1 MTIVNKI
8 YTTNGVV
15 VLDRFGSI
23 QRVQETGAP
32 NGVVF
37 DAVIVINDP
46 GGGGS
51 RSVTVTLAEDDY
63 SAYPTVVIGWLA
75 EETDGTQVKGA
86 TSFDP
91 GSGGDIVIS
100 GSEEKVFG
108 RAAGLTITAFELFA
122 VDEDGLMGF
131 SDGVH
136 TIEAG
141 AGNPIAP
148 EIGTV
153 TITGDGV
160 EDEVH
165 TAVAND
171 VTGSPA
177 PTLTYEWFSDG
188 VTTGVTTVTYTPP
201 SPVSAPGIAVTVTA
215 TNSAGEAE
223 RDSDPLVI
231 VAADSVPVIT
241 GDTITGDGY
250 IGSLH
255 TVSYSVTGNPVPT
268 VALQWQLDGS
278 DISGETGTTYVT
290 VNGGLLSCEIEATNT
305 AGSDTAEPTIAIGNV
320 LALEEDEWDIL
331 TVEAEPSVSPTAR
344 RWTEIYID
352 PVKAATR
359 AWWTTHAPEVLA
371 GKTFPF
377 GFVEMELTDA
387 VEGIWD
393 PGIAYNIAFTP
404 DNANVGN
411 GIASGTS
418 TVTGPG
424 SIVATATDAT
434 HFDIT
439 GLVTGTATVGTEFTS
454 GAYSLTITAGS
465 TAFEAGDILDGI
477 VGSIDFS
484 VFDPNPPGTR
494 LADVIRQ
501 SRARVVYALA
511 SGARSP
517 ISIDQKTVPE
527 IPTTVS
533 KTWYPY
539 MDRTASEYALGIIG
553 GQGRQRFKFVARTA
567 ADPDVVWWGMDVNGG
582 AMYSGDAGQFYTAPQ
597 LRGMTM
603 QECSAGIWIDPSDAN
618 RVIHAVSAA
627 ELRSTTTTPNVYDN
641 LAGLYLSTDGGDT
654 VTHVLQL
661 TGVRSCGSP
670 GERDAMQLFAHKS
683 GGTPTTREIYY
694 AYKPRPKGG
703 TWGTGRIYRSTNGGT
718 SWAAFGEN
726 LTTAKFGNKIYWL
739 DIDPSN
745 NLYLGCDN
753 GLFKSSDS
761 GATWVACTG
770 ITGAVIVVNAMHG
783 GLNVWAGRSG
793 NGAYKATNAAGTAF
807 TRNTNLGTA
816 GAYDLCALSV
826 CPANS
831 SRILVASHV
840 SGTRG
845 KWTHNGGNTWT
856 DIVHRSSTGATND
869 WGSYMYNEGAV
880 FSWTPGSQTEV
891 ICGRSQEF
899 GKSIDGGASTD
910 WSGNGTDYQT
920 RKGFGVD
927 PTDWQ
932 IIISGTQDTISTGT
946 MDGQNTANG
955 AGNTQ
960 AQRTTLLD
968 GGPSMKGEGGLILAN
983 GSARA
988 ILTAG
993 GGEVGQRLPI
1003 RHTPSGT
1010 NISNSITLIGSMR
1023 SGCEFAG
1030 LKTGDNSK
1038 GWMGKGFY
1046 ELASNGTLTQ
1056 TVMTQEF
1063 YGATLTGA
1071 RIIGGPSAPGN
1082 NRTLYVSANSG
1093 STWSTWGTS
1102 PVRFARIAGQPGPV
1116 CVSRFSNNRVWVGEA
1131 YNGSGRIYKMEG
1143 STPVN
1148 TLIFTLSTY
1157 PGFDSPQ
1164 SEIHVILED
1173 PLDETILY
1181 VLAYAA
1187 GNSYIWRVTNALT
1200 TPVFEDITYNAPLRA
1215 ISWMHIHPTTGDL
1228 VLGAQFGSRILRC
1241 RDDFSGP
1248 DAGKLFDRQKAFVD
1262 ANIGPGVKF

>member
-1 MTIVNKI
+1 MTIASRI
-8 YTTNGVV
+8 YNTNGVV
-15 VLDRFGSI
+15 ILDRFGAL

-37 DAVIVINDP
+37 DADIVIVE
-46 GGGGS
+46 GS
-51 RSVTVTLAEDDY
+51 PRSVIVTLDVADY

-75 EETDGTQVKGA
+75 EETDGTLVKGSTA
-86 TSFDP
+86 FDP
-91 GSGGDIVIS
+91 GAGGDIIIS

-108 RAAGLTITAFELFA
+108 RAAGLTITGFELFA

-160 EDEVH
+160 EDEIH
-165 TAVAND
+165 TAVAAD
-171 VTGSPA
+171 VTGSPE

-188 VTTGVTTVTYTPP
+188 TTTGITTVTYTPP
-201 SPVSAPGIAVTVTA
+201 SPVSAPGITVTVTA

-290 VNGGLLSCEIEATNT
+290 TNGGTLSCEIEATNT
-305 AGSDTAEPTIAIGNV
+305 AGSDTAEPTIAISNV

-331 TVEAEPSVSPTAR
+331 TVEAEPSVSATAR
-344 RWTEIYID
+344 RWTSFYLD
-352 PVKAATR
+352 PVKAADR

-371 GKTFPF
+371 SKAFPF

-387 VEGIWD
+387 IEGIWD

-439 GLVTGTATVGTEFTS
+439 GLVTGTATVGTKFTS

-484 VFDPNPPGTR
+484 VFDPNPPGTS

-533 KTWYPY
+533 NTWYPY
-539 MDRTASEYALGIIG
+539 MDRTTAEYNLGIIG
-553 GQGRQRFKFVARTA
+553 GQGRQRFKNIARSA
-567 ADPDVVWWGMDVNGG
+567 ADPGAIWWGMDVNGG
-582 AMYSGDAGQFYTAPQ
+582 FMYSGDAGEFYTAPQ

-603 QECSAGIWIDPSDAN
+603 QECSAGVWMDPADAN
-618 RVIHAVSAA
+618 RVLFAVSAA
-627 ELRSTTTTPNVYDN
+627 ELRSTTTTANTFDL
-641 LAGLYLSTDGGDT
+641 LAGIYQSTDGGHT
-654 VTHVLQL
+654 ATLVQQL
-661 TGVRSCGSP
+661 TNLRDCGSP
-670 GERDAMQLFAHKS
+670 SERDYLRTFVEAP
-683 GGTPTTREIYY
+683 GGTPATRTIYFVH
-694 AYKPRPKGG
+694 KPRPKAG
-703 TWGTGRIYRSTNGGT
+703 TWGTGRIYKSTNGGAT
-718 SWAAFGEN
+718 WAVFGES
-726 LTTAKFGNKIYWL
+726 LTSAKFGSKCYW
-739 DIDPSN
+739 IDCAPN
-745 NLYLGCDN
+745 GDLYLGCDS
-753 GLFKSSDS
+753 GLFISTN
-761 GATWVACTG
+761 GASTWTACTG
-770 ITGAVIVVNAMHG
+770 IAGAVLMVNAYHG
-783 GLNVWAGRSG
+783 GTNVWACRDG

-807 TRNTNLGTA
+807 SRNTNLGTA
-816 GAYDLCALSV
+816 GAYDICSISV
-826 CPANS
+826 CPANA
-831 SRILVASHV
+831 SRILVASNV
-840 SGTRG
+840 AGTKG
-845 KWTHNGGNTWT
+845 KWTHNGGTTWS
-856 DIVHRSSTGATND
+856 DITHRSSTGATND
-869 WGSYMYNEGAV
+869 WASYMYGEGAL

-891 ICGRSQEF
+891 ICGRAQEF
-899 GKSIDGGASTD
+899 GKSVDGGASTD

-932 IIISGTQDTISTGT
+932 IIISGTQDTIITGT

-955 AGNTQ
+955 SGHTA
-960 AQRTTLLD
+960 AQRTTLIN
-968 GGPSMKGEGGLILAN
+968 GGSSMKGEGGLILAN

-988 ILTAG
+988 ILTAA

-1010 NISNSITLIGSMR
+1010 NISNTITLIGSMR

-1071 RIIGGPSAPGN
+1071 RIIGGPASPGN
-1082 NRTLYVSANSG
+1082 NRTLYVSTNSG

-1102 PVRFARIAGQPGPV
+1102 PVRFARVAGQPGPV

-1143 STPVN
+1143 ATPVN
-1148 TLIFTLSTY
+1148 TLIFTLSSW
-1157 PGFDSPQ
+1157 PGFSSPIN
-1164 SEIHVILED
+1164 EIHVILED

-1187 GNSYIWRVTNALT
+1187 GNSYIWRVTDALT

-1228 VLGAQFGSRILRC
+1228 VLGGQFGSRILRC

-1262 ANIGPGVKF
+1262 ANIGPGVEF